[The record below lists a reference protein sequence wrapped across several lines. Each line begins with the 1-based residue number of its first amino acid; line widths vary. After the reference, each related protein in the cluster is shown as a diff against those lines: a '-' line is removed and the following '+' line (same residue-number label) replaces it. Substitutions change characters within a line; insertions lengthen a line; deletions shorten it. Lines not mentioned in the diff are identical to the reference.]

1 LVQDGEK
8 FEINNPKNPNEILE
22 SNFWWNR
29 IIHPWDVSLLKGKA
43 IEFHGLG
50 WVSMFSVWVAFA
62 RRFASRE
69 EMGEKIVLS
78 PKEELEY
85 ERIVIKLEEV
95 WGVYGEGETT
105 IAKK

>member
-1 LVQDGEK
+1 
-8 FEINNPKNPNEILE
+8 
-22 SNFWWNR
+22 
-29 IIHPWDVSLLKGKA
+29 
-43 IEFHGLG
+43 
-50 WVSMFSVWVAFA
+50 VAFA

-69 EMGEKIVLS
+69 EMCEKIVLS